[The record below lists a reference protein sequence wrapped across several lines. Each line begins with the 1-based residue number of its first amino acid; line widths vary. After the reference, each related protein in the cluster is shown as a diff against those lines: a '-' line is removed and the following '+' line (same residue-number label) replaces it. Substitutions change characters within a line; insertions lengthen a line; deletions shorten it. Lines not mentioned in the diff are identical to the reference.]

1 MLFMSSPLP
10 QVNATDVPWRK
21 RPRSRSPAVCNG
33 LYGESV
39 RSNRPA
45 EEKTTRGGPVQPGRK
60 YTWNRAVL
68 KGMAPAIKLMIA
80 GAVVG
85 VLRNRLAFLFGTAT
99 APGLGL

>member
-1 MLFMSSPLP
+1 MGSTAKASGRIDQRRKKLR
-10 QVNATDVPWRK
+10 AAVPC
-21 RPRSRSPAVCNG
+21 SLA
-33 LYGESV
+33 
-39 RSNRPA
+39 
-45 EEKTTRGGPVQPGRK
+45 RK

-85 VLRNRLAFLFGTAT
+85 VLRNRLASLFGTAT